1 MGNKSASPPEKKKKK
16 GKKKR
21 KKKKKKKREK
31 KKKKKKKK
39 KKVVIIAGT
48 TQLRALTW
56 ATWAL
61 EPDACWTWWKSCEM
75 MSFAIC
81 PENDGSS

>member
-21 KKKKKKKREK
+21 
-31 KKKKKKKK
+31 KKKK